1 MAPAE
6 KVQQTGVYIEAKSPK
21 WGGGGIFDDF
31 GGPIAQKS
39 QILAILAN
47 FGVFPTLPGGVG
59 YIAKQTGLCCC
70 SVALALE
77 IQLLL
82 TVCHNFVLVFQP
94 LPKFILLL
102 SLP

>member
-31 GGPIAQKS
+31 WAMGP
-39 QILAILAN
+39 QILTNFTILAN

-59 YIAKQTGLCCC
+59 YIAKQTT
-70 SVALALE
+70 S
-77 IQLLL
+77 
-82 TVCHNFVLVFQP
+82 
-94 LPKFILLL
+94 
-102 SLP
+102 